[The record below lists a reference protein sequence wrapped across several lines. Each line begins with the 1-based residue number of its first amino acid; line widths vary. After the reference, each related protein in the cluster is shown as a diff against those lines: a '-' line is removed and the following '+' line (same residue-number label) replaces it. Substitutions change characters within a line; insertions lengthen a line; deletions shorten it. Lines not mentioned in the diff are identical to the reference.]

1 MERAAIPIV
10 LRVNGECHEL
20 TVSPLRT
27 LLDVLREDLLL
38 TGSKCG
44 CNLGVCGACTVL
56 RDGEPI
62 RACLALAVN
71 TTECEITTIE
81 GLGASDDP
89 SPVQRA
95 FAEAGAVQCG
105 YCMPGMIV
113 AATALIR
120 ENPRPSPAE
129 IREALSG
136 NLCRCSGY
144 VKIVDAVS
152 LAADLVG
159 RRPGGE
165 AQ

>member
-27 LLDVLREDLLL
+27 LLEVLREDLLL

-44 CNLGVCGACTVL
+44 CNQGVCGACTVL

-62 RACLALAVN
+62 CACLALAVN

-81 GLGASDDP
+81 GLGDSDDP

-95 FAEAGAVQCG
+95 FVEAGAVQCG
-105 YCMPGMIV
+105 FCMPGMII

-120 ENPRPSPAE
+120 ETPRPSPAE
-129 IREALSG
+129 IRDALSG

-152 LAADLVG
+152 RAADLVG
-159 RRPGGE
+159 RGGE
-165 AQ
+165 VQ